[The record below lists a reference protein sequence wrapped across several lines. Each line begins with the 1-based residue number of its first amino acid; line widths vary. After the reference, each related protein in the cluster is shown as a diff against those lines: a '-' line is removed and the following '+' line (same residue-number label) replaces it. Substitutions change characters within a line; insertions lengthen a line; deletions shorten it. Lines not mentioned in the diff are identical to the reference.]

1 MTVPS
6 VQAVPVRCGV
16 RPGSTADGHG
26 TPASLVAVV
35 YPLLE
40 GRSLGWPGWIWLLL
54 AAGLAGLAALAWVE
68 ARRQHGRVAP
78 LMQPQ
83 LFRIPAF
90 RAGLV
95 VQLLFGLGVQGFFLI
110 LALWIQAGIGFSP
123 LRAGLTAL
131 GFSAG
136 SVLLA
141 PVAVPFA
148 ERYGRL
154 VLASGGGAPGG
165 WLRRGRT
172 RRAAPNERS
181 LSAVGGH
188 PRACRRGRWP
198 LAATPQEAA
207 GAASGQFTTAQQLG
221 GALGV
226 AIVGSLYFAQLE
238 SHAATIAFRDTT
250 LLVGGVFLAASAV
263 ALTLPRTALSGD
275 ELY

>member
-1 MTVPS
+1 
-6 VQAVPVRCGV
+6 VRCGF
-16 RPGSTADGHG
+16 RPGSTADGRG

-95 VQLLFGLGVQGFFLI
+95 VQLLFRLGVQGFFLI
-110 LALWIQAGIGFSP
+110 LALWIQAGTGFSP
-123 LRAGLTAL
+123 LGAGLTAL

-136 SVLLA
+136 SFLLA

-165 WLRRGRT
+165 WLRRGRI

-188 PRACRRGRWP
+188 PRACRRGR
-198 LAATPQEAA
+198 
-207 GAASGQFTTAQQLG
+207 
-221 GALGV
+221 
-226 AIVGSLYFAQLE
+226 
-238 SHAATIAFRDTT
+238 
-250 LLVGGVFLAASAV
+250 
-263 ALTLPRTALSGD
+263 
-275 ELY
+275 